1 LLYVTPEEEPTV
13 SSQAEAALW
22 IRSPIFASAL
32 RESFLEMWR
41 DAIKADDR
49 IRELKTGK
57 PVEVTAIIKDT
68 KEAER
73 KLETTFEKAEK
84 EVIAIV
90 LSDAI
95 AAILDRK
102 LFDNLSRRNPKIKI
116 MDPST

>member
-13 SSQAEAALW
+13 SSQAETALW

-32 RESFLEMWR
+32 RELFLEMWR

-49 IRELKTGK
+49 IRELKTGE
-57 PVEVTAIIKDT
+57 PVEVTAIIKDA

-73 KLETTFEKAEK
+73 KLTTFEKAEK
-84 EVIAIV
+84 EVTAIV
-90 LSDAI
+90 SSDAI

-116 MDPST
+116 MDSST